1 MKTSCFLAPIHPA
14 KYNHGQ
20 NFVKS
25 YNKHFDDGHLYL
37 VFSNKEDELSFK
49 ALDESMIFRSIIYDG
64 PVYNN
69 QIVTQKKWYG
79 LNYIFHNTDFD
90 KVAVVDVD
98 CLIIDNKDYD
108 TLFDNYIKK
117 QAIFATQD
125 DKFSSGCANGS
136 AEWYMDNLRNCFS
149 SIDDEKLKDMTGG
162 TNFWF
167 NELPIYYKSHFLE
180 FLEYIQY
187 TITDNRFN
195 HFDYI
200 SYAYYL
206 LLKEYCKLIKLPWT
220 SNGEGFLECQS
231 KIDAD
236 MFSSIFHSYNPMWI
250 RHPIENMKNVFLVLH
265 VDR

>member
-117 QAIFATQD
+117 QVIFAT
-125 DKFSSGCANGS
+125 NGS
-136 AEWYMDNLRNCFS
+136 AEWYMDDLRNCFS
-149 SIDDEKLKDMTGG
+149 SIDAEKLKDMTRG

-250 RHPIENMKNVFLVLH
+250 RHPIENMKNVFLVIH

>member
-1 MKTSCFLAPIHPA
+1 MKTSCFLAPIHSQ
-14 KYNHGQ
+14 KYDKGLD
-20 NFVKS
+20 FVKS
-25 YNKHFDDGHLYL
+25 YNKHFDDDHLYL
-37 VFSNKEDELSFK
+37 IFSNKEDELSFK
-49 ALDESMIFRSIIYDG
+49 TLDESMVFRSIIYDG
-64 PVYNN
+64 PIYTN

-90 KVAVVDVD
+90 KVAAIDID

-117 QAIFATQD
+117 QAIFAT
-125 DKFSSGCANGS
+125 NGS
-136 AEWYMDNLRNCFS
+136 AEWYMDDLRNCFS
-149 SIDDEKLKDMTGG
+149 SIDAEKLKGMTRG

-167 NELPIYYKSHFLE
+167 NELPIYYKAHFLE

-187 TITDNRFN
+187 SITDNRFN
-195 HFDYI
+195 NFDYI

-220 SNGEGFLECQS
+220 SHGESFIECQS
-231 KIDAD
+231 GINAD
-236 MFSSIFHSYNPMWI
+236 TFSSIFHSYNPMWI
-250 RHPIENMKNVFLVLH
+250 KHPIENMKNVFLLLH

>member
-1 MKTSCFLAPIHPA
+1 MKTSCFLAPIHSQ
-14 KYNHGQ
+14 KYDKGLD
-20 NFVKS
+20 FVRS
-25 YNKHFDDGHLYL
+25 YNKHFDDDHLYL
-37 VFSNKEDELSFK
+37 IFSNKEDELSFK
-49 ALDESMIFRSIIYDG
+49 TLDESMVFRSIIYDG
-64 PVYNN
+64 PVYTN

-117 QAIFATQD
+117 QAIFAT
-125 DKFSSGCANGS
+125 NG
-136 AEWYMDNLRNCFS
+136 ATEADTLWYMDNLRNCFS
-149 SIDDEKLKDMTGG
+149 SIDAEKLKDMTGG

-220 SNGEGFLECQS
+220 SHGEGFIECQS

>member
-64 PVYNN
+64 PVYTN

-220 SNGEGFLECQS
+220 SHSESFIECQS